1 MKSCKTFYLSI
12 FMMVLMG
19 NTLNANNLLVNNVDS
34 ISSDTVAILQTN
46 NELSNVKYTPTKLEI
61 DSIINPILNALQS
74 DLKLSKE
81 QNVKIKAITENYAM
95 YLLKAK
101 TLTEKDNAYFLMTE
115 ITNSFLADLDNILT
129 LKQKEQK
136 EKKFKDKVQNTLDKS
151 NSNTK

>member
-12 FMMVLMG
+12 IMMVLMG